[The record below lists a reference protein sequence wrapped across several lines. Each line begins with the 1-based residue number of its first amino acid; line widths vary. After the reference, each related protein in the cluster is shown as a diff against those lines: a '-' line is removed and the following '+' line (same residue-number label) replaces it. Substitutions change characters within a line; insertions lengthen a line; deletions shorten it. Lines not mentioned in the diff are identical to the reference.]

1 MRRFTIKNGSPFPS
15 VTNEGYLHFRATPAD
30 VRRRAEADSAT
41 VDAGG
46 SRMKEFRGKLLLALG
61 QLNALLSVKDPVD
74 DAMDKAVYDTLT
86 QLIDT
91 VNEARRIWRRS

>member
-1 MRRFTIKNGSPFPS
+1 
-15 VTNEGYLHFRATPAD
+15 
-30 VRRRAEADSAT
+30 
-41 VDAGG
+41 
-46 SRMKEFRGKLLLALG
+46 MKEFRGKLLLALG